1 MRSMLKNIPFYIG
14 LRYTRAKRRNQFIS
28 FVSAFSL
35 LGMALGVMALI
46 IVLSVMNGFDREMKQ
61 RILSVIPHGFID
73 QQPQMQDWQAVAR
86 QVEQHPEVVATAP
99 YIGGFALIS
108 YDRGVESIQ
117 LQGILPEAENRV
129 SVLEQHMIVGSST
142 DLRPGEFG
150 IVMGRLLAR
159 SLGIAPGDKVNLT
172 LSDINITPAGV
183 FPRTRPFTLVGVFE
197 VGAQVDQTLAM
208 IHIDDAK
215 RLFRYQGVQGLHVK
229 VTDIYRAGPVMGELA
244 GDFGESYTV
253 KDWSQTQGS
262 LFQAVKMEKIVIAAL
277 LCIIIAV
284 AAFNIVSSLVLMV
297 ADKRSD
303 IAVLRTLGLNARQVM
318 AIFVVQGSAVGVAGT
333 LIGALVGCVVAQTLN
348 RIMNFFEALFG
359 WQIFNPEVFF
369 ITQLPSVLMWQDVAF
384 ICGLALT
391 LSVVATLY
399 PAYRAAKIEPAE
411 ALRYE

>member
-1 MRSMLKNIPFYIG
+1 MRSMLKNIPLYIG

-117 LQGILPEAENRV
+117 LQGILPEAESRV

-333 LIGALVGCVVAQTLN
+333 LIGALIGCVVAQTLN

>member
-117 LQGILPEAENRV
+117 LQGILPEAESRV

-359 WQIFNPEVFF
+359 WQIFNPDVFF

>member
-333 LIGALVGCVVAQTLN
+333 LIGALIGCVVAQTLN

-384 ICGLALT
+384 ICVLALT

>member
-333 LIGALVGCVVAQTLN
+333 LIGALIGCVVAQTLN

>member
-86 QVEQHPEVVATAP
+86 RVEQHPEVVATAP

-117 LQGILPEAENRV
+117 LQGILQEAENRV

-359 WQIFNPEVFF
+359 WQIFNPDVFF

>member
-61 RILSVIPHGFID
+61 CILSVIPHGFID

-333 LIGALVGCVVAQTLN
+333 LIGALIGCVVAQTLN

>member
-333 LIGALVGCVVAQTLN
+333 LIGALIGCVVAQTLN

-359 WQIFNPEVFF
+359 WQIFNPDVFF

>member
-117 LQGILPEAENRV
+117 LQGILPEAESRV

>member
-359 WQIFNPEVFF
+359 WQIFNPDVFF

>member
-86 QVEQHPEVVATAP
+86 RVEQHPEVVATAP

-244 GDFGESYTV
+244 GDFGDSYTV

>member
-1 MRSMLKNIPFYIG
+1 MLKNIPFYIG

-244 GDFGESYTV
+244 GDFGDSYTV

-333 LIGALVGCVVAQTLN
+333 LIGALIGCVVAQTLN